1 MKMGKTIKWILYLD
15 LAAFAGY
22 VLTVNHDS
30 NHPNGTPIS
39 DNAALSVFFLFFVIV
54 LSLLAFVLF
63 LIYVF
68 KSNEK

>member
-1 MKMGKTIKWILYLD
+1 MDMGKIIKIILYSD
-15 LAAFAGY
+15 AFALAGY

-30 NHPNGTPIS
+30 NNPNGTPIG
-39 DNAALSVFFLFFVIV
+39 DNMALSVFFLFLVIV
-54 LSLLAFVLF
+54 LTVLAFVLF

>member
-1 MKMGKTIKWILYLD
+1 MDVGKTIKIILYLD
-15 LAAFAGY
+15 AFAFAGY

-30 NHPNGTPIS
+30 NNPNGTPIG
-39 DNAALSVFFLFFVIV
+39 DNMALSVLFLFFVIV

-63 LIYVF
+63 LFYVF